1 MRNEILTIKNNVR
14 LSDDVYVMTFLKSD
28 ASYKAGQFVELK
40 VDGFTLRRPFGV
52 YDCFGGELSLL
63 YKVVGGGTAFGTDPK
78 IAESLVKEV
87 KKVAKKPIMV
97 KLSPNV
103 TSITEMAKAVEGAGA
118 DGISLINTLVGM
130 RIDLQSRQPILNVKS
145 GGYSGRGVFPIA
157 VKMVYD
163 VYRAVDIPIVGMG
176 GITNA
181 KEEVEMMMAG
191 ATAVMV
197 GTENLINPY
206 ASKEII
212 DDLPNVLKQLNVS
225 DINEIIGSAK

>member
-1 MRNEILTIKNNVR
+1 
-14 LSDDVYVMTFLKSD
+14 
-28 ASYKAGQFVELK
+28 
-40 VDGFTLRRPFGV
+40 
-52 YDCFGGELSLL
+52 
-63 YKVVGGGTAFGTDPK
+63 
-78 IAESLVKEV
+78 
-87 KKVAKKPIMV
+87 MV

-130 RIDLQSRQPILNVKS
+130 RIDLQSRQPILKVKS

-181 KEEVEMMMAG
+181 KEAVEMMIAIT
-191 ATAVMV
+191 TAVMV
-197 GTENLINPY
+197 GTETLINPY